1 MNGEITTGKYKLLH
15 ALSPVNFLLAHGF
28 SLFFASQVIYSKL
41 NTAEALIY
49 LIFDSWI

>member
-28 SLFFASQVIYSKL
+28 FSILRISSDVYSWEK
-41 NTAEALIY
+41 Y
-49 LIFDSWI
+49 